1 MRTGFSPLRRER
13 MEREEAERL
22 ARAIT
27 LEVLDGV
34 LTFARRERL
43 ATCLSDGEVLLLA
56 GLADCG
62 RSAHSLRALAEDLES
77 LSRWCIEQTNIPLP
91 FPPDEALLTRFLKSQ
106 RAENPAPSQ
115 ATLKRRISSWAA
127 LTRASGGH
135 DAVFTAPAIRTLL
148 GRRTPVRQKTKA
160 LGEEGL
166 ARLLSTCAGDSL
178 TDRRDHALLITAFTL
193 GLRPAEITALQ
204 VIDFS
209 GGNEP
214 FLRIGARHLPLPEAV
229 AASIGL
235 WLAQTGLAAGPLFRP
250 VDRWGKPGKLG
261 LTPQSLRLVVRAR
274 GQAAG
279 LDASLL
285 RAGSLR

>member
-1 MRTGFSPLRRER
+1 MMAGFSPLRRER
-13 MEREEAERL
+13 VEREEAERL

-27 LEVLDGV
+27 LETLDGV

-43 ATCLSDGEVLLLA
+43 AACLSDDEVLLLT
-56 GLADCG
+56 GQADCG
-62 RSAHSLRALAEDLES
+62 RSAHSLRALADDLEY
-77 LSRWCIEQTNIPLP
+77 LSRWCIEQTNMPLP
-91 FPPDEALLTRFLKSQ
+91 FPPDETLLIRFLESQ
-106 RAENPAPSQ
+106 RGEASPPSQ

-127 LTRASGGH
+127 LTRASGAP
-135 DAVFTAPAIRTLL
+135 DAVFASPAIRALL
-148 GRRTPVRQKTKA
+148 GHRTPVRQKTKA

-166 ARLLSTCAGDSL
+166 ARLLSVCTGDSL
-178 TDRRDHALLITAFTL
+178 TERRDHALLITAFTL

-209 GGNEP
+209 GAKEP

-229 AASIGL
+229 AASIRR
-235 WLAQTGLAAGPLFRP
+235 WLAQTGLSAGPLFRP